1 LEPRKVQKT
10 GYNSLS
16 LTLLKQWTQTQQITH
31 GDTLFCHEEEDGSM
45 RLIPGS
51 LAAELEEKDD
61 TAFII
66 EADQYLDPGLIEQLV
81 ISNYITGRNH
91 IIIRAPHKISNRQLN
106 EIRSAVNQLMGMGIM
121 EETSRQVTLQ
131 VALDREQF
139 TVRSLLKRLYSL
151 IASMLNDAMD
161 SLQNLDREAAQNV
174 VYRESEADKLY
185 WLITRLIHT
194 TQSLPSSTE
203 APRINATM
211 ELMGNRSV
219 AQDIESIG
227 DHVEAIASEVSRM
240 KELGHA
246 PPPDQIYNK
255 IREVYSETEF
265 ILKEAMTALLSRD
278 LMLAN
283 NALSRQLK
291 AQMSDSELRIQLREL
306 ANHSKNAHPL
316 QIVATHLR
324 SIIRFASS
332 IATSAIDRS
341 LESQS

>member
-1 LEPRKVQKT
+1 M
-10 GYNSLS
+10 
-16 LTLLKQWTQTQQITH
+16 LKQWTQNQQITH

-51 LAAELEEKDD
+51 LAQGMDDKDD
-61 TAFII
+61 TAYEID
-66 EADQYLDPGLIEQLV
+66 ADQYLDPGLVEQLV

-91 IIIRAPHKISNRQLN
+91 IVVKSQYRIANRQLA

-121 EETSRQVTLQ
+121 EETSQQVTLQ
-131 VALDREQF
+131 VALDRDQF
-139 TVRSLLKRLYSL
+139 TVKSLLKRLYSL

-161 SLQNLDREAAQNV
+161 SLQNLDRDVAQNV
-174 VYRESEADKLY
+174 VNREGEADKLY

-194 TQSLPSSTE
+194 TQTKPSSVE

-227 DHVEAIASEVSRM
+227 DHVEAIAYEVSRM

-246 PPPDQIYNK
+246 PPPDQIYHK
-255 IREVYSETEF
+255 IREVYFETEN

-324 SIIRFASS
+324 SITRFASS

-341 LESQS
+341 LETGN

>member
-1 LEPRKVQKT
+1 MEPRKVQKT

-16 LTLLKQWTQTQQITH
+16 LTLLKQWTQNQKITH

-45 RLIPGS
+45 RLIPGN
-51 LAAELEEKDD
+51 LAQELDEKDD
-61 TAFII
+61 VAYVID
-66 EADQYLDPGLIEQLV
+66 ADQYLDPGLIEQLV
-81 ISNYITGRNH
+81 ISNYIIGRNH
-91 IIIRAPHKISNRQLN
+91 IVVRSQYKIANRQMV
-106 EIRSAVNQLMGMGIM
+106 EIRSAVNHLMGMGIM

-131 VALDREQF
+131 VALDRDQF
-139 TVRSLLKRLYSL
+139 TVKALLKRLYSL

-174 VYRESEADKLY
+174 VHRESEADKLY

-194 TQSLPSSTE
+194 TQAQPNSTE
-203 APRINATM
+203 VPRLNATM

-227 DHVEAIASEVSRM
+227 DHVEAIATEVSRM
-240 KELGHA
+240 KELGHT
-246 PPPDQIYNK
+246 PPPDQIYLK
-255 IREVYSETEF
+255 IREVSSETEN

-324 SIIRFASS
+324 SITSFASS

-341 LESQS
+341 LESNS